1 MWYIWIKKR
10 ASPDPRER
18 ERKSGVKEDFETS
31 PRSDSKKERER
42 LSLRERGRKIFGERE
57 RE

>member
-31 PRSDSKKERER
+31 PRSDSKKEREIVIKR
-42 LSLRERGRKIFGERE
+42 KREKDLWRKR
-57 RE
+57 